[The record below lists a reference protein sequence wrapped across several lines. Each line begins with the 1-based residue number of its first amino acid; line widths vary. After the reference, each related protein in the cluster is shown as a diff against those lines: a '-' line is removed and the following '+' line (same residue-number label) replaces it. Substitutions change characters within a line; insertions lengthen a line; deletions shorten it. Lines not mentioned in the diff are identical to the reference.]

1 MAMEM
6 IGARSTC
13 VLMVAG
19 ERSGDL
25 HGAELA
31 TALKAELGEIS
42 IFGCGGDA
50 MRSAGVETVADLRD
64 FAMVGIT
71 EVVSGLPRA
80 RRAFHAILAESDRRR
95 PQLAV
100 LIDAPS
106 LNLRLAKQLKPRGV
120 PVAYYVSPQIWA
132 WKKWRMRHLQDR
144 VDHMLCLFDFE
155 EEIYRRAGVK
165 VTYVGHPLVDRPEM
179 AEPAM
184 PREEFVARAGLEAGV
199 PVVALL
205 PGSREIEL
213 KYNLPPLAAAA
224 AELRRRGQNV
234 QFVLP
239 VAATL
244 AEAQV
249 EAQLQACGAAPGL
262 IHTVA
267 HATHD
272 ALRIARAAVV
282 ASGTATL
289 ETALLGCPM
298 VVVYRVAPST
308 AFFARFMVDVPFY
321 SMVNLLAGKE
331 VVPELI
337 QRDFTSARV
346 AEEVARLLSQP
357 GAREK
362 MTAAFHQVRARLG
375 TGGAVQRAALAVAD
389 MLRPGYRLASTPAL
403 ARH

>member
-1 MAMEM
+1 
-6 IGARSTC
+6 
-13 VLMVAG
+13 
-19 ERSGDL
+19 
-25 HGAELA
+25 
-31 TALKAELGEIS
+31 
-42 IFGCGGDA
+42 
-50 MRSAGVETVADLRD
+50 MRRAGVETVADLRD

-80 RRAFHAILAESDRRR
+80 RRAFHAILRETDCRR
-95 PQLAV
+95 PRLAV

-106 LNLRLAKQLKPRGV
+106 LNLRLAKQLQPRGI

-132 WKKWRMRHLQDR
+132 WKKWRLRHLKDR

-184 PREEFVARAGLEAGV
+184 AREEFFLRAGLDAGV
-199 PVVALL
+199 PLVALL

-213 KYNLPPLAAAA
+213 KYNLPPLVEAA
-224 AELRRRGQNV
+224 AELRRRGQKV

-244 AEAQV
+244 SEAQV
-249 EAQLQACGAAPGL
+249 QSQLRALGVAPGL
-262 IHTVA
+262 IRTIT

-272 ALRIARAAVV
+272 ALRFTQAAVV

-308 AFFARFMVDVPFY
+308 AFFARFMVNVPFF

-331 VVPELI
+331 VVKELI
-337 QRDFTSARV
+337 QGDFTSARV
-346 AEEVARLLSQP
+346 ADEVARLLNEP
-357 GAREK
+357 EAREK
-362 MTAAFHQVRARLG
+362 MTVAFREVRARLG
-375 TGGAVQRAALAVAD
+375 PGGAVHRAATALAE
-389 MLRPGYRLASTPAL
+389 MLRCD
-403 ARH
+403 

>member
-1 MAMEM
+1 
-6 IGARSTC
+6 
-13 VLMVAG
+13 MVAG

-25 HGAELA
+25 HGAEL
-31 TALKAELGEIS
+31 TAALQRELGEVS
-42 IFGCGGDA
+42 IFGCGGAA
-50 MRSAGVETVADLRD
+50 MRSAGVETAADLRD

-71 EVVSGLPRA
+71 EVISGLPRA

-106 LNLRLAKQLKPRGV
+106 LNLRLAKQLKPRKI

-132 WKKWRMRHLQDR
+132 WKKWRLRHLQDR

-155 EEIYRRAGVK
+155 EEIYRRAGIK

-179 AEPAM
+179 TEPAL
-184 PREEFVARAGLEAGV
+184 PRHVFLARAGLEAGI
-199 PVVALL
+199 PMVALL

-213 KYNLPPLAAAA
+213 KYNLPPLVQAA

-244 AEAQV
+244 TEPQV
-249 EAQLQACGAAPGL
+249 EAQLEACGATPGL
-262 IHTVA
+262 IHTVTY
-267 HATHD
+267 ATHD
-272 ALRIARAAVV
+272 ALRFANAAVV

-308 AFFARFMVDVPFY
+308 AFFARFMVDVPFF

-331 VVPELI
+331 VVKELV
-337 QRDFTSARV
+337 QRDFTGERV
-346 AEEVARLLSQP
+346 ADEVERLLNDP
-357 GAREK
+357 ETRDK
-362 MTAAFHQVRARLG
+362 MIVAFDAVRARLG
-375 TGGAVQRAALAVAD
+375 PGGAVRRAATTLAEMV
-389 MLRPGYRLASTPAL
+389 RTHRRLVSTVAL
-403 ARH
+403 AGD

>member
-1 MAMEM
+1 ME
-6 IGARSTC
+6 ARGPSSTR

-31 TALKAELGEIS
+31 AALKAEMGEVS
-42 IFGCGGDA
+42 IFGCGGSA
-50 MRSAGVETVADLRD
+50 MRSAGIETVADLRD

-71 EVVSGLPRA
+71 EVVAGLPRA
-80 RRAFHAILAESDRRR
+80 RRAFHAILAEADRRQ

-106 LNLRLAKQLKPRGV
+106 LNLRLAKQLKPRSIL
-120 PVAYYVSPQIWA
+120 VAYYVSPQIWA

-155 EEIYRRAGVK
+155 EEIYRRAGVP
-165 VTYVGHPLVDRPEM
+165 VTYVGHPLVDRPEITD
-179 AEPAM
+179 PAT
-184 PREEFVARAGLEAGV
+184 PREEFLARTGLRPDV

-213 KYNLPPLAAAA
+213 KYNLPPLVAGA

-244 AEAQV
+244 SEAQV
-249 EAQLQACGAAPGL
+249 KAQLQSCGAGAEL
-262 IHTVA
+262 IHTVT
-267 HATHD
+267 HGTHD
-272 ALRIARAAVV
+272 ALRIAQAAVV

-308 AFFARFMVDVPFY
+308 AFFARFMVDVPFF

-331 VVPELI
+331 VVKELV
-337 QRDFTSARV
+337 QRDFTGARV
-346 AEEVARLLSQP
+346 ADEVARLLNQP
-357 GAREK
+357 EARER
-362 MTAAFHQVRARLG
+362 MTVEFRGVRQRLG
-375 TGGAVQRAALAVAD
+375 PGGAVRRAARTVAD
-389 MLRPGYRLASTPAL
+389 MLQTGQPVHAAPAL
-403 ARH
+403 AAV